1 MRSILSLAAVL
12 TLLTAMAPATVLA
25 AAPVRASSE
34 QSGVFCE
41 YATELGDVLFWI
53 QDFDGA
59 LFATVLMWEPDAG
72 PDADP
77 IIASFAGS
85 ASLTSESVEANL
97 QLGLIPPDETTE
109 PKVVGTAY
117 VTGTLADTGDRE
129 DLGSETSRDGN
140 RRVVYEITS
149 HFWSI
154 TGTLTIDMVDGSSVR
169 HSLETC
175 NAGAVVQTKF
185 MTDPNAYLTS
195 THSLYVSCSWVTDQG
210 TVDLVAIVDDV
221 DFSTQI
227 VVGEAGRF
235 LFGFADP
242 ALTEES
248 FGATYDLVDPVLG
261 EIVGTAVAD
270 ADFTATGERVT
281 DVDWFDAN
289 RLSVIGERLAVDGTL
304 TITVEGATTQ
314 LAMDDASCE
323 AGDVLVQQM
332 EKIARQ

>member
-1 MRSILSLAAVL
+1 MQRLLGLLAAL
-12 TLLTAMAPATVLA
+12 ALLAALPSTTAA

-41 YATELGDVLFWI
+41 FATELGDVIFWI
-53 QDFDGA
+53 QDFDGD
-59 LFATVLMWEPDAG
+59 LYATVLMWAPDAG
-72 PDADP
+72 PEADP
-77 IIASFAGS
+77 IIASFDGT
-85 ASLTSESVEANL
+85 ASLTSESVEASL
-97 QLGLIPPDETTE
+97 QLGLIPADETTE

-129 DLGSETSRDGN
+129 DLGSETSRNGN
-140 RRVVYEITS
+140 RRVDYEITS

-175 NAGAVVQTKF
+175 NAGAVVQTTF
-185 MTDPNAYLTS
+185 MTDPNAYITS
-195 THSLYVSCSWVTDQG
+195 THSLYVTCSWVTDQG

-227 VVGEAGRF
+227 VIAEAGRF

-248 FGATYDLVDPVLG
+248 FGATYELVDPALG

-270 ADFTATGERVT
+270 ADLAATGERVT
-281 DVDWFDAN
+281 DVDWFETN
-289 RLSVIGERLAVDGTL
+289 RLSVIGDLLAVDGTL
-304 TITVEGATTQ
+304 TIAVDGTTRQ

-332 EKIARQ
+332 EKIGRR